1 MNRPLRMLVVST
13 SLNPES
19 KSRTLAKKT
28 AEILQEKGADVD
40 WVDLQEHPL
49 PFCDGKA
56 SNKTPQALALRKKV
70 EEADGILLAAPIY
83 NYDVNAAAKNF
94 VELTGRAWTQKVV
107 AIAVAAG
114 GQRSGMSPM
123 GIINSLMLDFRC
135 IVLPRFVY
143 ASRSEFEGLVPSTAT
158 MERVQELSLELLRV
172 SSALRVSSESSYS
185 M

>member
-1 MNRPLRMLVVST
+1 MNPPLRVLVVTT
-13 SLNPES
+13 SLNPQS
-19 KSRTLAKKT
+19 KSRILARKT
-28 AEILQEKGADVD
+28 ADVLEEEGAEVD

-49 PFCDGKA
+49 PFCDGNN
-56 SNKTPQALALRKKV
+56 SNKTPEALALRKKV

-123 GIINSLMLDFRC
+123 GLVNSLMLDFRC

-143 ASRSEFEGLVPSTAT
+143 ASRSEFEGLVPNPAT
-158 MERVQELSLELLRV
+158 VERVEELSHELLRV
-172 SSALRVSSESSYS
+172 SSALRVL
-185 M
+185 